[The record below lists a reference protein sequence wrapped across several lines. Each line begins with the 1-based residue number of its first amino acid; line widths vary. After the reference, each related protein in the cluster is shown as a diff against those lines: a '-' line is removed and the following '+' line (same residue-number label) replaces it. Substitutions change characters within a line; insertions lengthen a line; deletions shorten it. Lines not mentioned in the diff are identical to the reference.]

1 MTTVQGEGEVRG
13 GGVRTGLYL
22 LITRSDKEGR
32 EKGRKEGEE
41 AGKGGVQDGEGLIK
55 DGP

>member
-1 MTTVQGEGEVRG
+1 MTTVQGEGEVKG

-32 EKGRKEGEE
+32 ERGRKEGEE